1 MNLNVIFKKN
11 TIFVRNFQH
20 MQKNKPHE
28 SKARE
33 RWTILD
39 RSLQSEVPV
48 STEDLCKAYHDNNV
62 DGLGSMPFR
71 HATKRYAPLVRKD
84 LFHFRSILTKADTDV
99 ELVTKAVDPDD
110 ERKRGHCYSRQDF
123 SILPFLNNFLSDAD
137 HQRIDDAFRS
147 LETAASIPHDAIE
160 YIRFEAKGRMDFRFK
175 GKNSP
180 VLFDTNRRLKGREWL
195 PVLYDAIRERAILS
209 IEYVPFGTESSKPL
223 VWRCHPHVLK
233 EYNNRWFL
241 FCYNENK
248 RKHYWNI
255 AVDRIVAVRKEEG
268 KSLPPRTDYADH
280 FDNMIGV
287 TYAEYIPG
295 EKTKSVSTWVA
306 KDIVLK
312 IDEITTWGRILS
324 KPIHDS
330 QVIID
335 YYDEEKGGGTIRISV
350 IPNAEMY
357 MRILSLGEHVSL
369 LSPKVIRDRMASIVH
384 NLAAQYLG
392 TITPEG

>member
-1 MNLNVIFKKN
+1 LI
-11 TIFVRNFQH
+11 
-20 MQKNKPHE
+20 
-28 SKARE
+28 
-33 RWTILD
+33 
-39 RSLQSEVPV
+39 
-48 STEDLCKAYHDNNV
+48 
-62 DGLGSMPFR
+62 
-71 HATKRYAPLVRKD
+71 
-84 LFHFRSILTKADTDV
+84 
-99 ELVTKAVDPDD
+99 
-110 ERKRGHCYSRQDF
+110 
-123 SILPFLNNFLSDAD
+123 
-137 HQRIDDAFRS
+137 
-147 LETAASIPHDAIE
+147 
-160 YIRFEAKGRMDFRFK
+160 
-175 GKNSP
+175 
-180 VLFDTNRRLKGREWL
+180 
-195 PVLYDAIRERAILS
+195 
-209 IEYVPFGTESSKPL
+209 IEYVPFGTELSKPL

-268 KSLPPRTDYADH
+268 KALPPRSDYADH

-306 KDIVLK
+306 KEIVIK

-330 QVIID
+330 QAIVD
-335 YYDEEKGGGTIRISV
+335 DYDEEKGGGKIRISV

-357 MRILSLGEHVSL
+357 MRILGLGEHVSL